1 MRSTCRRRNRSGC
14 RIRIRIRSRSSNRS
28 GSNRS
33 CSRSS
38 SRGSSWLTWRQ
49 GLDALQMQRCLF
61 SLKVFLGE
69 NALGVVV
76 PQLQKQSTNRS
87 IVHCAVQMLAR
98 GGRKLSSNHR
108 DRTDMMC
115 IFVLFCFS
123 VVMRAVSLSSP
134 REPLILLADPNRES
148 LNREGHCMPNVLP
161 DISPAYGCRSRA
173 CCCLVFQVCGMC
185 VVLAGALCCPRP
197 VARVLACCCCVCT
210 QAPGKPC

>member
-38 SRGSSWLTWRQ
+38 NRGSSWLTWRQ

-123 VVMRAVSLSSP
+123 AVLRAVSLSSP
-134 REPLILLADPNRES
+134 REPLILLIGNLLIVKVTVANS
-148 LNREGHCMPNVLP
+148 SQH
-161 DISPAYGCRSRA
+161 RA
-173 CCCLVFQVCGMC
+173 AANDVDT
-185 VVLAGALCCPRP
+185 ALWRCFHILLFR
-197 VARVLACCCCVCT
+197 
-210 QAPGKPC
+210 QK

>member
-1 MRSTCRRRNRSGC
+1 MELAGAGPMRSACRRRDSSGC
-14 RIRIRIRSRSSNRS
+14 RSRIRIRIRSRSRSRSRSSNRS
-28 GSNRS
+28 GSNTS
-33 CSRSS
+33 CSTSS
-38 SRGSSWLTWRQ
+38 NRGSSWLTWRQ

-123 VVMRAVSLSSP
+123 AVLRAVSLSSP
-134 REPLILLADPNRES
+134 REPLILLIGN
-148 LNREGHCMPNVLP
+148 LLIVK
-161 DISPAYGCRSRA
+161 
-173 CCCLVFQVCGMC
+173 VT
-185 VVLAGALCCPRP
+185 
-197 VARVLACCCCVCT
+197 VA
-210 QAPGKPC
+210 

>member
-1 MRSTCRRRNRSGC
+1 MRSDCRRRNSSGYRSRS
-14 RIRIRIRSRSSNRS
+14 RIRIRSRSRSRSRSSNRS

-38 SRGSSWLTWRQ
+38 NRGSSWLTWRQ

-108 DRTDMMC
+108 DRTYMMC

-123 VVMRAVSLSSP
+123 VVLRAVSLSSP
-134 REPLILLADPNRES
+134 REPLILLIGNLLIVKVTVGSVRFEI
-148 LNREGHCMPNVLP
+148 LE
-161 DISPAYGCRSRA
+161 
-173 CCCLVFQVCGMC
+173 
-185 VVLAGALCCPRP
+185 
-197 VARVLACCCCVCT
+197 LACRNDLPAQL
-210 QAPGKPC
+210 QAREKAHIKVVGMIAVDRHRCEPWR